1 MKPSRPGPLPTAVA
15 LAAGLGG
22 SVLVAALVGIP
33 PRDLVVV
40 LGLGAAG
47 ALTVATVGLALQA
60 LLRRRRS
67 TTATQDAIAA
77 AVTAAAAAA
86 AIGAVSGSMLI
97 SQHDLAVVL
106 AALPVAAGAG
116 VAYGLLGA
124 RRTARDLEALAAT
137 AARLEAG
144 DLTARAPLGGTAEVA
159 AVAAALNT
167 AAARLAE
174 ALGRERA
181 VEASRRDLIAWAS
194 HDLRT
199 PLTSLRVIAEALADD
214 VAPDQVTRGR
224 YLASLSGHVERLTR
238 LVDDLFELAQI
249 DAGALQ
255 LQIEPT
261 TLRDL
266 VGEVLERFEPE
277 AAASGVRLLAD
288 LQAVASPVLVGH
300 DQIGRVLANL
310 VVNAIRHTPAG
321 GRVLVTTRQ
330 TADTAEVHVLDGCGG
345 IPEPDLPRVFER
357 LWRGD
362 PARTTTGAGLGLA
375 IARGLVEAHGGTVA
389 VANLNGGCRFTVRL
403 PTRTGA
409 GVGTLRA
416 GHPAGSDT

>member
-1 MKPSRPGPLPTAVA
+1 VSRRGSGLLPPAAA
-15 LAAGLGG
+15 LAAGLAG
-22 SVLVAALVGIP
+22 SVVVAALVGIP

-40 LGLGAAG
+40 LGLGAVG
-47 ALTVATVGLALQA
+47 ALTVAVVGLALQA

-86 AIGAVSGSMLI
+86 AIGAVSGSMLL

-144 DLTARAPLGGTAEVA
+144 DLAARAPLGGTAEVA

-214 VAPDQVTRGR
+214 VVPDEVTRGR

-277 AAASGVRLLAD
+277 AAAAGVRLLAD

-321 GRVLVTTRQ
+321 GRVLVVARQ
-330 TADTAEVHVLDGCGG
+330 TADTAEVQVVDGCGG

-362 PARTTTGAGLGLA
+362 PARTTNGAGLGLA

-389 VANLNGGCRFTVRL
+389 VANLDGGCRFTVRL
-403 PTRTGA
+403 PTRA
-409 GVGTLRA
+409 GVGMPRSPT
-416 GHPAGSDT
+416 

>member
-1 MKPSRPGPLPTAVA
+1 MRRPGSGPLPPAVA
-15 LAAGLGG
+15 LAAGLAGG
-22 SVLVAALVGIP
+22 VLVAVVLGVP
-33 PRDLVVV
+33 PRDLSIV

-47 ALTVATVGLALQA
+47 ALAVALVGLGLQA

-67 TTATQDAIAA
+67 TTATQDAITA

-86 AIGAVSGSMLI
+86 ALGAVSGSMLI

-116 VAYGLLGA
+116 VAYGLLAA

-137 AARLEAG
+137 AARLEEG
-144 DLTARAPLGGTAEVA
+144 DLSARAPLGGTAEVA
-159 AVAAALNT
+159 AVAASLNN

-174 ALGRERA
+174 AAERERA
-181 VEASRRDLIAWAS
+181 IEASRRDLVAWAS

-199 PLTSLRVIAEALADD
+199 PLTSLRAIAEALADD
-214 VAPDQVTRGR
+214 IVPDDPTRRR
-224 YLASLSGHVERLTR
+224 YLASLSGHVERLAA

-249 DAGALQ
+249 DAGAVQ
-255 LQIEPT
+255 LHLEPT

-277 AAASGVRLLAD
+277 AATADVRLFAE
-288 LQAVASPVLVGH
+288 LQAGAPPLLVGH

-321 GRVLVTTRQ
+321 GQVLVTTRQ
-330 TADTAEVHVLDGCGG
+330 TADTAEVHVSDGCGG

-362 PARTTTGAGLGLA
+362 PARTTSGAGLGLA
-375 IARGLVEAHGGTVA
+375 IARGLVEAHGGTVG
-389 VANLNGGCRFTVRL
+389 VVNRNGGCRFTVRL
-403 PTRTGA
+403 PAR
-409 GVGTLRA
+409 
-416 GHPAGSDT
+416 SS

>member
-1 MKPSRPGPLPTAVA
+1 MKVAVA
-15 LAAGLGG
+15 LAAGLAG
-22 SVLVAALVGIP
+22 SVLVATLVGIP

-47 ALTVATVGLALQA
+47 ALAMAVVGLALQA

-86 AIGAVSGSMLI
+86 AIGAVSVSMLI
-97 SQHDLAVVL
+97 SRHDLAVVL

-124 RRTARDLEALAAT
+124 RRTAHDLEALAAT

-144 DLTARAPLGGTAEVA
+144 DLSARAPLGGTAEVA

-181 VEASRRDLIAWAS
+181 MEAGRRDLIAWAS

-214 VAPDQVTRGR
+214 VAPDEVTRGR

-249 DAGALQ
+249 DAGTLQ

-261 TLRDL
+261 SLRDI

-277 AAASGVRLLAD
+277 AAAAGVRLVAD
-288 LQAVASPVLVGH
+288 LQAASPVPVGH

-403 PTRTGA
+403 PTRAGA
-409 GVGTLRA
+409 LPA
-416 GHPAGSDT
+416 GHPARSDA

>member
-1 MKPSRPGPLPTAVA
+1 VKRSGSGPLPPAVA
-15 LAAGLGG
+15 LAAGLAG

-40 LGLGAAG
+40 LGLGAVG
-47 ALTVATVGLALQA
+47 ALTVAVVGLALQA

-86 AIGAVSGSMLI
+86 AIGAVSGSMLL

-144 DLTARAPLGGTAEVA
+144 DLAARAPLGGTAEVA

-181 VEASRRDLIAWAS
+181 VEASRDLIAWAS

-214 VAPDQVTRGR
+214 VVPDEVTRGR

-277 AAASGVRLLAD
+277 AAAAGVRLLAD

-321 GRVLVTTRQ
+321 GRVLVVARQ
-330 TADTAEVHVLDGCGG
+330 TADTAEVQVVDGCGG

-362 PARTTTGAGLGLA
+362 PARTTNGAGLGLA

-389 VANLNGGCRFTVRL
+389 VANLDGGCRFTVRL
-403 PTRTGA
+403 PTRA
-409 GVGTLRA
+409 GVGMPRSPT
-416 GHPAGSDT
+416 

>member
-1 MKPSRPGPLPTAVA
+1 
-15 LAAGLGG
+15 
-22 SVLVAALVGIP
+22 
-33 PRDLVVV
+33 
-40 LGLGAAG
+40 
-47 ALTVATVGLALQA
+47 
-60 LLRRRRS
+60 
-67 TTATQDAIAA
+67 
-77 AVTAAAAAA
+77 
-86 AIGAVSGSMLI
+86 
-97 SQHDLAVVL
+97 
-106 AALPVAAGAG
+106 
-116 VAYGLLGA
+116 
-124 RRTARDLEALAAT
+124 
-137 AARLEAG
+137 
-144 DLTARAPLGGTAEVA
+144 VA

-167 AAARLAE
+167 AAARLEE

-181 VEASRRDLIAWAS
+181 VEASRRDLVAWAS

-214 VAPDQVTRGR
+214 VAPDEATRGR

-255 LQIEPT
+255 LQLEPT

-277 AAASGVRLLAD
+277 AATAGVRLVAD
-288 LQAVASPVLVGH
+288 LQAAAVPVLVGH
-300 DQIGRVLANL
+300 DQVGRVLANL

-321 GRVLVTTRQ
+321 GRVLVVARQ

-362 PARTTTGAGLGLA
+362 PARTSNGAGLGLA

-389 VANLNGGCRFTVRL
+389 VANVDGGCRFTVRL
-403 PTRTGA
+403 PTRTGNPVDA
-409 GVGTLRA
+409 APPRRR
-416 GHPAGSDT
+416 

>member
-1 MKPSRPGPLPTAVA
+1 M
-15 LAAGLGG
+15 
-22 SVLVAALVGIP
+22 
-33 PRDLVVV
+33 
-40 LGLGAAG
+40 
-47 ALTVATVGLALQA
+47 
-60 LLRRRRS
+60 LL
-67 TTATQDAIAA
+67 
-77 AVTAAAAAA
+77 
-86 AIGAVSGSMLI
+86 

-144 DLTARAPLGGTAEVA
+144 DLAARAPLGGTAEVA

-214 VAPDQVTRGR
+214 VVPDEVTRGR

-277 AAASGVRLLAD
+277 AAAAGVRLLAD

-321 GRVLVTTRQ
+321 GRVLVVARQ
-330 TADTAEVHVLDGCGG
+330 TADTAEVQVVDGCGG

-389 VANLNGGCRFTVRL
+389 VANLDGGCRFTVRL
-403 PTRTGA
+403 PTRG
-409 GVGTLRA
+409 R
-416 GHPAGSDT
+416 